1 VKVTDMTRQ
10 ERKTVEMEALQR
22 LLESHGADRTRWPAR
37 DRLRFAQMIAE
48 DAEARRL
55 VAEATALDS
64 LLELAPAPSVA
75 REQEIGAR
83 ILALAQAQP
92 RAVETRPEE
101 ELRAR
106 PRVQRPGLR
115 HLPAAALLAASL
127 LVGIFAG
134 TSGVIERLLDAAG
147 LGRAADVQ
155 QATLD
160 EEVGKF
166 LDAEELL

>member
-1 VKVTDMTRQ
+1 M
-10 ERKTVEMEALQR
+10 EMEALQR

-64 LLELAPAPSVA
+64 LLKLAPAPSVE

-83 ILALAQAQP
+83 ILALAQAEP
-92 RAVETRPEE
+92 RAVEKEV

-127 LVGIFAG
+127 LVGVFAG

-147 LGRAADVQ
+147 LGRAAD
-155 QATLD
+155 AA
-160 EEVGKF
+160 GH
-166 LDAEELL
+166 ARRGGR

>member
-1 VKVTDMTRQ
+1 M
-10 ERKTVEMEALQR
+10 EMEALQR

-37 DRLRFAQMIAE
+37 DRLRFAQMLAE
-48 DAEARRL
+48 DTEARRL
-55 VAEATALDS
+55 VAEAAALDR
-64 LLELAPAPSVA
+64 LLELAPAPNEE

-83 ILALAQAQP
+83 IVALAQRQP
-92 RAVETRPEE
+92 RAVETRPEVQP
-101 ELRAR
+101 RAR

-127 LVGIFAG
+127 LVGVFAG
-134 TSGVIERLLDAAG
+134 TNGVLERLLDAAG

-160 EEVGKF
+160 EEVGNF

>member
-1 VKVTDMTRQ
+1 
-10 ERKTVEMEALQR
+10 ME
-22 LLESHGADRTRWPAR
+22 
-37 DRLRFAQMIAE
+37 
-48 DAEARRL
+48 
-55 VAEATALDS
+55 
-64 LLELAPAPSVA
+64 

-83 ILALAQAQP
+83 ILALAQAEP
-92 RAVETRPEE
+92 AVEKEV

-127 LVGIFAG
+127 LVGVFAG

>member
-1 VKVTDMTRQ
+1 MTRQ
-10 ERKTVEMEALQR
+10 ERKAVEMEALQR

-64 LLELAPAPSVA
+64 LLELAPAPSLE

-83 ILALAQAQP
+83 ILALAQAEP
-92 RAVETRPEE
+92 RAVEKEV

-106 PRVQRPGLR
+106 ARVQRPGLR

-127 LVGIFAG
+127 LVGVFAG

>member
-1 VKVTDMTRQ
+1 M
-10 ERKTVEMEALQR
+10 EMEALQR

-64 LLELAPAPSVA
+64 LLELAPAPSVE

-92 RAVETRPEE
+92 RRSRHGRRCSCEHGPASS
-101 ELRAR
+101 AR
-106 PRVQRPGLR
+106 G
-115 HLPAAALLAASL
+115 
-127 LVGIFAG
+127 
-134 TSGVIERLLDAAG
+134 
-147 LGRAADVQ
+147 
-155 QATLD
+155 
-160 EEVGKF
+160 
-166 LDAEELL
+166 